1 MKPIILALSL
11 LLLAAIACS
20 SQENPPPTSDDNTAA
35 QATAIPLPAQ
45 TAGETPPA
53 ATTAATATAGATATP
68 LPTPHPGDALATE
81 LTSRAAI
88 PEPPST
94 PSDPSSQQPQ
104 ATATTPVTID
114 AIDRTTDSST
124 NPTPDQTADCP
135 QGPPDNPQQN
145 QTDLLDQIYAC
156 LGPEYLERN
165 YALDRP
171 DLPSPFRFPIDESQV
186 NLRSTEPSRFGITDI
201 RNLFPLPASPR
212 LLNSRIRHVATPV
225 HNGTKTHPYIHLF
238 PHLEWGLKGNDA
250 NERYIG
256 DYYLHILPRQ
266 VGVHRGVIPAY
277 HGIEHFLGN
286 PWFEPVDMSEF
297 TGYEDPGFRDF
308 GRHKIGPNWFG
319 DGSLRQVI
327 VSALATRMESQ
338 LFKSAQEKRIPFPN
352 LDILRRGDGQHKFL
366 PDPDGLAYTTNLQH
380 YLQTPYYITGLH
392 VRDMIITEEP
402 FYPDH
407 EPPTVSW
414 ELISDQLP
422 IVQVTAW
429 GRINLP
435 YSLAGVDCA
444 PLTGWDEFQ
453 FGRECGPTVYAVSF
467 VVAFQ
472 NRWNNW
478 DEPNRWI
485 HRLPETAF
493 AAHFGGKRLP
503 HPLSSPKWQQ
513 LFDERYGAVE
523 SAKATYAQQW
533 HHTDYMHHSLIGPIA
548 LQIIDSSVLQV
559 DQEPTFIQPTKSVW
573 HNGWS
578 DHATTLPDQILMP
591 NEYLIPWQGNE
602 QPAEYGNNTFI
613 PFPVS
618 YATNAGFP
626 LPGHVLTNP
635 STGPGTPVWQLA
647 SPNGEL
653 EDYLSSWND
662 R

>member
-1 MKPIILALSL
+1 MKNILLVLSL
-11 LLLAAIACS
+11 LLLAATACS
-20 SQENPPPTSDDNTAA
+20 SQENPIPTPETNAVS
-35 QATAIPLPAQ
+35 QATDILTPAQ
-45 TAGETPPA
+45 TDGEKPPA
-53 ATTAATATAGATATP
+53 ATTTAPATAGATATP
-68 LPTPHPGDALATE
+68 IPTPHPGDALATE
-81 LTSRAAI
+81 ITSRAAT

-94 PSDPSSQQPQ
+94 PSDSGSQQPQ

-114 AIDRTTDSST
+114 AIDRTTDSSA

-156 LGPEYLERN
+156 LGQDYLERN

-171 DLPSPFRFPIDESQV
+171 DLQSPFRFPIDESQA

-201 RNLFPLPASPR
+201 RNLFPLNVDSHTIGT
-212 LLNSRIRHVATPV
+212 RIHRVATPI
-225 HNGTKTHPYIHLF
+225 HDRYKDHPYIHLF
-238 PHLEWGLKGNDA
+238 PHLQWSLRQSEAKV
-250 NERYIG
+250 G
-256 DYYLHILPRQ
+256 DYYPHVLLRQIKRHDGVLP
-266 VGVHRGVIPAY
+266 VY
-277 HGIEHFLGN
+277 HGIEHFLAN
-286 PWFEPVDMSEF
+286 PWFEPVDLNEF
-297 TGYEDPGFRDF
+297 TGYADPHFSSF
-308 GRHKIGPNWFG
+308 GRQNIGPNWFG
-319 DGSLRQVI
+319 GGSLRQVI
-327 VSALATRMESQ
+327 ASALANELENRLIKPVED
-338 LFKSAQEKRIPFPN
+338 KPIPFPN
-352 LDILRRGDGQHKFL
+352 SLDILRGGDGRPKYE

-380 YLQTPYYITGLH
+380 YLQTPYYITSRH
-392 VRDMIITEEP
+392 VAEKILTERA

-414 ELISDQLP
+414 ELVSDNLP

-435 YSLAGVDCA
+435 YALPDVECDRQEYGG
-444 PLTGWDEFQ
+444 P
-453 FGRECGPTVYAVSF
+453 CGPTIYAVSF

-478 DEPNRWI
+478 NEPNRWI

-493 AAHFGGKRLP
+493 APQFGNNLP
-503 HPLSSPKWQQ
+503 DLLNGSQWQRI
-513 LFDERYGAVE
+513 FNERYGAVE

-548 LQIIDSSVLQV
+548 LQIIESPVLKV

-578 DHATTLPDQILMP
+578 DHDTTLPDQILMP
-591 NEYLIPWQGNE
+591 SEYLIPWQGNE
-602 QPAEYGNNTFI
+602 QPAEYGKTTFI

-618 YATNAGFP
+618 YATNPGFP

-635 STGPGTPVWQLA
+635 STGPGTLVWQLA
-647 SPNGEL
+647 SANGEL